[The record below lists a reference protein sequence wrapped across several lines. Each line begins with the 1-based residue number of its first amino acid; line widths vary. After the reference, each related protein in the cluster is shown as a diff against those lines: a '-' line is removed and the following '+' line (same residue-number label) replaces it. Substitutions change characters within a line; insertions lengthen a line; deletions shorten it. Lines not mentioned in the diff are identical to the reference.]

1 MAPPDSEHLDL
12 LMSKASYPR
21 RGTGFSR
28 ALARGFLK
36 TIGWKVV
43 SPLPEVPKAVII
55 GGPHT
60 SNWDGIVTLAAMMEL
75 GLDAHVMIK
84 DSAFKGPLGS
94 LLRWMGA
101 LPIDR
106 SKAGGVVEQT
116 VAQFNEREK
125 LFMIVAPEGT
135 RSGASQW
142 KTGFYR
148 IAEKAGVPIIV
159 ASADYKKKEIDFPL
173 VVPASG
179 DLEEDLATIL
189 DCYAHVHPR
198 HPEKLSAPI
207 KALREKAGKAE

>member
-1 MAPPDSEHLDL
+1 MTSD
-12 LMSKASYPR
+12 SYPR
-21 RGTGFSR
+21 RGNGFSR
-28 ALARGFLK
+28 SLASGFLK
-36 TIGWKVV
+36 LIGWKVV

-60 SNWDGIVTLAAMMEL
+60 SNWDGIVTLAAMMQL

-101 LPIDR
+101 MPIDR
-106 SKAGGVVEQT
+106 AKSGGVVEQT
-116 VAQFNEREK
+116 VAQFNEHQQ

-148 IAEKAGVPIIV
+148 IAEQAGVPIIV
-159 ASADYKKKEIDFPL
+159 ASADYRKKEIDFPL
-173 VVPASG
+173 VVQPSG
-179 DLEEDLATIL
+179 DLDTDLATIL
-189 DCYAHVHPR
+189 QCYASVHPR

-207 KALREKAGKAE
+207 KALRDKGTSE

>member
-1 MAPPDSEHLDL
+1 
-12 LMSKASYPR
+12 MSNDSYPR
-21 RGTGFSR
+21 RGNGFSR
-28 ALARGFLK
+28 ALASGFLK

-43 SPLPEVPKAVII
+43 QPLPEVPKAVII

-75 GLDAHVMIK
+75 GLDAHIMIK

-106 SKAGGVVEQT
+106 SKAGSVVEQT
-116 VAQFNEREK
+116 VAQFNDHEK
-125 LFMIVAPEGT
+125 MVMVVAPEGT

-148 IAEKAGVPIIV
+148 IAEQAGVPIIV
-159 ASADYKKKEIDFPL
+159 ATADYQKKEIDFPL
-173 VVPASG
+173 VVPPSG
-179 DLEEDLATIL
+179 DLDADLATIQQ
-189 DCYAHVHPR
+189 CYATVHPR

-207 KALREKAGKAE
+207 KALREKAGKN